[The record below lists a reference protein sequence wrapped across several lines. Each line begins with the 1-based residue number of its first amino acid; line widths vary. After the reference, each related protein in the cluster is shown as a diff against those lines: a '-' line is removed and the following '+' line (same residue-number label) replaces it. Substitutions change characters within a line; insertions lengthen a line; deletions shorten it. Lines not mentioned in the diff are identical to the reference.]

1 MLDGLGAARSSQQ
14 HVRRLDVAVHES
26 LFVRRV
32 QGGRDLTE
40 DPDRPCGLQRSLL
53 VKQRPKI
60 RALHEP
66 HRDEQVSA
74 RGACF
79 VDRDHVGV
87 IERGGEPRLADESL
101 AEPLVIGQLRSQDLQ
116 RDLPLEPVVLGQVD
130 HAHAAATQGADD
142 AVAGDLRAGLQVQAA
157 RSDGL
162 PRGFAEAERR
172 IAPEDLLVEALE
184 LP

>member
-1 MLDGLGAARSSQQ
+1 M
-14 HVRRLDVAVHES
+14 
-26 LFVRRV
+26 
-32 QGGRDLTE
+32 
-40 DPDRPCGLQRSLL
+40 
-53 VKQRPKI
+53 
-60 RALHEP
+60 
-66 HRDEQVSA
+66 
-74 RGACF
+74 
-79 VDRDHVGV
+79 
-87 IERGGEPRLADESL
+87 IERGREPRLADESL

-142 AVAGDLRAGLQVQAA
+142 AVAGDLRAGLQVHAA